1 MAYNSKSMSARMN
14 DYMNLRSLPAAIGI
28 VFTVASLY
36 LFGAI
41 TGLTFGWGVEY
52 QIADTHALW
61 VSLGAYLLAFA
72 SSETRS
78 FDKYDR
84 GEQAMIAAGPLLM
97 LLSQHWTWLV
107 DTMAAN
113 SPHFAIVAFL
123 ISFGS
128 YAVLVQ

>member
-1 MAYNSKSMSARMN
+1 MMN
-14 DYMNLRSLPAAIGI
+14 DYLNLRTLPAAIGI
-28 VFTVASLY
+28 VFAVASLY

-41 TGLTFGWGVEY
+41 SGLTFGWGIEY
-52 QIADTHALW
+52 QITDSHALW

-78 FDKYDR
+78 FEKYER
-84 GEQAMIAAGPLLM
+84 WEQGVIAAGPLLM
-97 LLSQHWTWLV
+97 LASQHWAWLV

-123 ISFGS
+123 ISFAS
-128 YAVLVQ
+128 YGVLVQ

>member
-1 MAYNSKSMSARMN
+1 MAHNRSMNSMMN
-14 DYMNLRSLPAAIGI
+14 DYLNLRTLPAAIGI
-28 VFTVASLY
+28 VFAVSSLY

-41 TGLTFGWGVEY
+41 SGLTFGWGVEY
-52 QIADTHALW
+52 QITDSHALW

-78 FDKYDR
+78 FDHYER
-84 GEQAMIAAGPLLM
+84 PEQAIIFAGPALM
-97 LLSQHWTWLV
+97 LASQHWTWLV

-123 ISFGS
+123 ISFAS
-128 YAVLVQ
+128 YGVLVQ